1 MIAELATAFGRRL
14 HEAGVPVT
22 PERSA
27 RFADALSLTQPVRAD
42 APVLDGARRVRVRPR
57 RR

>member
-1 MIAELATAFGRRL
+1 MRLETVELDLAPLVRAFGRRL

-27 RFADALSLTQPVRAD
+27 RFAA
-42 APVLDGARRVRVRPR
+42 AR
-57 RR
+57 

>member
-1 MIAELATAFGRRL
+1 MRVETVELDLAPLVAAFGRRL

-27 RFADALSLTQPVRAD
+27 RFAHALTLTRPVGT
-42 APVLDGARRVRVRPR
+42 GAA
-57 RR
+57 